1 MSTTLNSKIT
11 NKLNDLTAKY
21 ELNISTIAE
30 YNTQIL
36 SILSSNQSIIGDKQ
50 NELSSI
56 TNQIINTKEQISNT
70 EKLIS
75 SKISIIKELPAI
87 KHKIIFK
94 EQTIHSNE
102 ILRIETKIKDIEAEH
117 TATQQALET
126 QLKIYQS
133 SKNTLIQLK
142 QDLETQGISLQSAKT
157 SLRHSVLSTVHN
169 KKASKAS
176 NQTLILE
183 TSDTITSILKE
194 IDATKE
200 LIETK
205 KTDKLNVNICYYNTQ
220 ESISLVD
227 SKLKHI
233 DIQILDIL
241 NGVNHTQDFELTLN
255 NLYSDRT
262 FYQNELEILRI
273 KPENDITGMMQSKDN
288 EIVAATQQLKW
299 LDSHLQYHQERCNE
313 IQASIASNAPSSE
326 TTTILQSIII
336 HKKRYDEVKLNLST
350 TIEQIENIT
359 RQIEDHNATKNNT
372 LETLEE
378 QRTRAILRLDT
389 MKTRS
394 SDEMKDNET
403 TNTNELES
411 LRTTLETL
419 KLTYATLENS
429 KSIIETNIYNS
440 ISLST
445 NPEVSS
451 IIKDLQHK
459 IIKLERINILLSK
472 EISILHQ
479 HQQQK

>member
-1 MSTTLNSKIT
+1 MTATLNSKIT
-11 NKLNDLTAKY
+11 NKLNDLTTKY
-21 ELNISTIAE
+21 ELNINTIAE
-30 YNTQIL
+30 YNNQII

-56 TNQIINTKEQISNT
+56 TNQIANTKEQISNT
-70 EKLIS
+70 ENLIS
-75 SKISIIKELPAI
+75 SKISTIKDLPAI
-87 KHKIIFK
+87 KHKIISK
-94 EQTIHSNE
+94 EQTIYTNE
-102 ILRIETKIKDIEAEH
+102 ILRIETKINDIEVEH
-117 TATQQALET
+117 IATQQDLET
-126 QLKIYQS
+126 QLKTYQS

-142 QDLETQGISLQSAKT
+142 EDLEAQGILLQSAKA

-169 KKASKAS
+169 KKASKTFH
-176 NQTLILE
+176 QTSILE
-183 TSDTITSILKE
+183 ISDTITSILKE

-205 KTDKLNVNICYYNTQ
+205 KTEKLNVNICYYNTQ
-220 ESISLVD
+220 ESISLVTN
-227 SKLKHI
+227 KLKDI

-241 NGVNHTQDFELTLN
+241 NGVTADNQDFELTLN
-255 NLYSDRT
+255 TLYSDRT
-262 FYQNELEILRI
+262 LYQNELEILRN

-288 EIVAATQQLKW
+288 EISDATQQLKC
-299 LDSHLQYHQERCNE
+299 LDSHLQYHQEHYNE
-313 IQASIASNAPSSE
+313 IQASLTSNAPTSE
-326 TTTILQSIII
+326 TTIILQSIII
-336 HKKRYDEVKLNLST
+336 HKKRYEEVKLNLLT
-350 TIEQIENIT
+350 TIKQIENIT
-359 RQIEDHNATKNNT
+359 RQIENHNFTKSNT

-378 QRTRAILRLDT
+378 QRARAILRLDT

-403 TNTNELES
+403 TATNELEN

-429 KSIIETNIYNS
+429 KSLIETNIYNS
-440 ISLST
+440 ISLSN

-472 EISILHQ
+472 EISIL
-479 HQQQK
+479 QQKQ

>member
-30 YNTQIL
+30 YNNQISL
-36 SILSSNQSIIGDKQ
+36 ILSSNQSIIGDKQ

-70 EKLIS
+70 ENLIS

-87 KHKIIFK
+87 KHKIISK
-94 EQTIHSNE
+94 EQTIHTNE

-117 TATQQALET
+117 IATQQDLET
-126 QLKIYQS
+126 QLKTYQS

-142 QDLETQGISLQSAKT
+142 EDLETQGISLQSAKA

-169 KKASKAS
+169 KKASKSS

-183 TSDTITSILKE
+183 TSDIITSILKE

-205 KTDKLNVNICYYNTQ
+205 KTEKLNVNICYYNTQ
-220 ESISLVD
+220 ENISLVD

-241 NGVNHTQDFELTLN
+241 NGVNHNQDFELTLN

-262 FYQNELEILRI
+262 FYQNELEILRS
-273 KPENDITGMMQSKDN
+273 KPENDITGMIQSKDN
-288 EIVAATQQLKW
+288 EILAATQQLKW

-326 TTTILQSIII
+326 TTTILQSIID

-350 TIEQIENIT
+350 IIEQIKNIT
-359 RQIEDHNATKNNT
+359 RQIENHNAAKSNT

-378 QRTRAILRLDT
+378 QRTRAILT

-394 SDEMKDNET
+394 YDEMKDNET
-403 TNTNELES
+403 TNTNELEN

-472 EISILHQ
+472 EISILQQ
-479 HQQQK
+479 HQQQQQ